1 MKISEYNEK
10 MSKLEAEGKYD
21 VDVNYGEYIG
31 VKAQEPNHR
40 YIYNRFID
48 KVYYCILRMIIFIF
62 APILLFFTYRLR
74 IHGRKNLKKKG
85 KSGAVIVSNHIA
97 LLDSLIIKQAV
108 LTHIYY
114 VAGAHN
120 NKVGFGGYTL
130 KILGLMPL
138 SNLFSNQKNLNK
150 AIETHLN
157 NKKYVFVSPEQAMW
171 RGYKKLRPF
180 KNGAFYYAVK
190 NNTPVIPM
198 VLLLREPNGW
208 DKLFGRRFKV
218 TIEILEPEFP
228 DKNLQ
233 QKEAVEELNSRV
245 RGAMNRRMNEFY
257 KVECDVTK
265 NINCNAKQP
274 NKE

>member
-1 MKISEYNEK
+1 MKISEYNQK
-10 MSKLEAEGKYD
+10 MAELEAEGKYD
-21 VDVNYGEYIG
+21 IDVNYGEYIG
-31 VKAQEPNHR
+31 VKTQEPNHR

-48 KVYYCILRMIIFIF
+48 KVYYCILRTVMFIF

-74 IHGRKNLKKKG
+74 IRGRKNLKKGGKG
-85 KSGAVIVSNHIA
+85 AIIVSNHVA

-150 AIETHLN
+150 AIETHLK
-157 NKKYVFVSPEQAMW
+157 NKKYVFVAPEQAMW
-171 RGYKKLRPF
+171 RGYTKLRPF

-190 NNTPVIPM
+190 NDTPVIPM
-198 VLLLREPNGW
+198 VLLLREPNAW

-218 TIEILEPEFP
+218 TIEILKKEYP
-228 DKNLQ
+228 DKSLP
-233 QKEAVEELNSRV
+233 QKEAVEELNKRV
-245 RGAMNRRMNEFY
+245 RHAMVSRMNEFY
-257 KVECDVTK
+257 GMECDVTK
-265 NINCNAKQP
+265 KISYNSENDAK
-274 NKE
+274 